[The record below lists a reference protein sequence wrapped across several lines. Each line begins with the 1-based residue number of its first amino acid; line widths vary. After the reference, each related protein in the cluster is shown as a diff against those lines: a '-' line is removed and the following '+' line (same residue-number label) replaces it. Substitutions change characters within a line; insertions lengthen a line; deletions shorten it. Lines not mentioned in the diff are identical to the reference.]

1 MNFYLSGANAFLFVG
16 YKWMLDRSSDFLFG
30 RILSENCTCV
40 KEQDVCFDDVH
51 KPCLPCS
58 TPREPSLAPGRRK
71 GGNYG
76 NVEPNWKSLR
86 MRLSLVTSNNRIK
99 KAWYL
104 FVIFETIF
112 LITPSITKQTCFIFP
127 FGVKSLL
134 NRFNATWPRSSL
146 FDNTFSRRS
155 CRRQEKDSIK
165 RGTGHMLRWGSL
177 DAICKT

>member
-1 MNFYLSGANAFLFVG
+1 
-16 YKWMLDRSSDFLFG
+16 
-30 RILSENCTCV
+30 
-40 KEQDVCFDDVH
+40 
-51 KPCLPCS
+51 
-58 TPREPSLAPGRRK
+58 
-71 GGNYG
+71 
-76 NVEPNWKSLR
+76 

-146 FDNTFSRRS
+146 FGNIFSRRS
-155 CRRQEKDSIK
+155 CRGKGKDSIK

-177 DAICKT
+177 DAICKTYRNPGLHWFCFIVPCDWFRKLAPSSQPIRSKVQQNAPQSSTCSTFPCILVGVRSR